1 MATTTLSNVHIQ
13 AALGNLSIAYRQDRP
28 PVSDRIF
35 PRVSVAKQSDKFFVW
50 DKGDM
55 WRAEARERAPGT
67 LFPRASLRLSTDDY
81 RVKQYALE
89 YELPDEIE
97 ANADAVLDL
106 QETATMFLTDQLS
119 LIKDVKWAA
128 AFFTAS
134 SGWTAGSVGTAWD
147 NVSSGTP
154 ISDIN
159 KAVRSIRDVLGS
171 SNMHR
176 IVGLGGTKILSA
188 LTASAEVRDSVKY
201 VTQAT
206 TNTIEGAL
214 APILG
219 LDELII
225 DGRQQNTAKEGRA
238 ASYSPLFDNDFLVVA
253 VPRNPGRN
261 TPAAGYTFA
270 WDEGGRGDTYVEMYR
285 DEVKKQ
291 DILRAITYFD
301 QVQTGPAL
309 GVFFNNP
316 VT

>member
-28 PVSDRIF
+28 PVSDRLF
-35 PRVSVAKQSDKFFVW
+35 PRVSVAKQADKFFVW

-55 WRAEARERAPGT
+55 WRAEAKERAPGT

-81 RVKQYALE
+81 RARQWALE

-119 LIKDVKWAA
+119 LIKDIKFAA
-128 AFFTAS
+128 NFFTTS
-134 SGWTAGSVGTAWD
+134 SGWTSGTVGTAWD
-147 NVSSGTP
+147 NAASGTP
-154 ISDIN
+154 ISAIN
-159 KAVRSIRDVLGS
+159 GAVRSIRDVLGS
-171 SNMHR
+171 SNGHR

-188 LTASAEVRDSVKY
+188 LTGSAEVRDSVKY

-206 TNTIEGAL
+206 QMGLEGSL

-225 DGRQQNTAKEGRA
+225 DGRQQNTAKEGRTATYA
-238 ASYSPLFDNDFLVVA
+238 ALFDNDFLVVA

-270 WDEGGRGDTYVEMYR
+270 WNEGGRGDTYVEMYR
-285 DEVKKQ
+285 DEIKKQ
-291 DILRAITYFD
+291 DILRAVTYFD
-301 QVQTGPAL
+301 QVQTGAAL
-309 GVFFNNP
+309 GVFFSNA